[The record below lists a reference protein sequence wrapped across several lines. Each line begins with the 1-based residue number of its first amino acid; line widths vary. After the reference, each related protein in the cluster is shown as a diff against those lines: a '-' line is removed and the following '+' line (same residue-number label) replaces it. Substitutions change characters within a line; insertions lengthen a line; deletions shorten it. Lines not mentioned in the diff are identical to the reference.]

1 MIKVISYE
9 EYIKTPSLRNQYN
22 DTIAKCHIYNYGGV
36 FIEFILGRADVMEIE
51 DIEYLD
57 IDFERK

>member
-1 MIKVISYE
+1 MRKVISYE

-22 DTIAKCHIYNYGGV
+22 DTIAKCHLYNYGGV
-36 FIEFILGRADVMEIE
+36 FIEFILGRVDVMEIE

>member
-22 DTIAKCHIYNYGGV
+22 DTIAKCHLYNYGGV
-36 FIEFILGRADVMEIE
+36 FIEFILRRADVMEIE